1 MKNNIFF
8 SILLGLLLMGC
19 QPATVEVKKESLNN
33 KSDQWEIDVQKSIF
47 SSSDAG
53 VGKACTAVNQ
63 AVTVLIDSLQAD
75 LKAQADTFF
84 TTYGKTEG
92 QEGPEWAYQLYVK
105 DSVFMATDKYISLRV
120 LVYTFM
126 GGAHGMT
133 DFYAFNYD
141 VQKQHFLTPQD
152 IMDYNKANEIN
163 DLLVKYFNNPE
174 GCFSDKPTLTNG
186 FTALNVNPTSVCF
199 TYPQYTLGAYACG
212 VAQVTI
218 PDGELKGILK
228 TKK

>member
-8 SILLGLLLMGC
+8 SVVLGLVLAGC

-33 KSDQWEIDVQKSIF
+33 KNNQWEIDVQKSVF

-53 VGKACTAVNQ
+53 VEKGCTAVNRVVE
-63 AVTVLIDSLQAD
+63 ALIDSLQLD
-75 LKAQADTFF
+75 IKAQADTFF
-84 TTYGKTEG
+84 TTYGKMYDEK
-92 QEGPEWAYQLYVK
+92 GPEWAYQLYVK

-133 DFYAFNYD
+133 NFYAFNYD
-141 VQKQHFLTPQD
+141 VQKQHFLTDQEIINYD
-152 IMDYNKANEIN
+152 KANEIN
-163 DLLVKYFNNPE
+163 GLLVKYFNNPE

-186 FTALNVNPTSVCF
+186 FTALNVSPVAVCF

-218 PDGELKGILK
+218 PDDVLKGILK
-228 TKK
+228 IKE